1 MAIKIFFMNYKVFEL
16 QNLVKDLSKII
27 MKWIRK
33 IISYFDEIITN
44 KVTENINN
52 KLKLIKRYAYDFIYF
67 DNFRT
72 KVLLSYS
79 NY

>member
-1 MAIKIFFMNYKVFEL
+1 MNYKVFEL